1 MHLFRR
7 KHKRMK
13 SLCGAT
19 DHQPTKQHTFKFKYT
34 WCTFYGRKD
43 KVLDEAREG
52 ESNGL
57 TNKQHSNK
65 HNL

>member
-1 MHLFRR
+1 M
-7 KHKRMK
+7 
-13 SLCGAT
+13 
-19 DHQPTKQHTFKFKYT
+19 DHRTTKQHTFKYT

-57 TNKQHSNK
+57 TNNQHSNK
-65 HNL
+65 QAQPLNHGHVTIKLSTQKCFK